1 MSVNKGLQG
10 SEMVS
15 NAFRSGIFTIRH
27 VNSDDSYIYDG
38 ECDPLMIPT
47 TPSVVLVNCLQQ
59 GDQQKRNQN
68 ATSKK
73 MLQKLPTLFEQVQ
86 ACNTYENLL
95 NEIKQIVYLLYQA
108 KQISQKVYKNILEAL

>member
-47 TPSVVLVNCLQQ
+47 TPSVVLVNYLQQ

>member
-1 MSVNKGLQG
+1 
-10 SEMVS
+10 
-15 NAFRSGIFTIRH
+15 
-27 VNSDDSYIYDG
+27 
-38 ECDPLMIPT
+38 
-47 TPSVVLVNCLQQ
+47 
-59 GDQQKRNQN
+59 
-68 ATSKK
+68 